1 MEFHWW
7 WLLLLPYVS
16 SFLLVGGALVTVWK
30 EYPATRLVF
39 YIIGG
44 LFALAFIIDHAP
56 KYRNFLRQQEAR
68 DGELTRASH
77 GVGILVLLVVA
88 GIALRQ
94 VWRWQLS
101 DFIGALQAGD
111 PLHWVPALL
120 LLLVITWAVLW
131 VMSGVRRSLAFG
143 AERDSRIITRSVLK
157 ILAGAALV
165 LVLFR
170 PPQQYAGAVEF
181 VRSVPYLPFAVL
193 AVAGWLAATGLMKFS
208 LAIKGRRKPRPIPET
223 PSKPPARDATPDEAL
238 DDMKGHGGRRTKLDD
253 REF

>member
-7 WLLLLPYVS
+7 LFVPYVA
-16 SFLLVGGALVTVWK
+16 SFLWVGGALLTVWQ

-56 KYRNFLRQQEAR
+56 RYLNFLRRQQPR

-77 GVGILVLLVVA
+77 GVGILVLLVIA

-101 DFIGALQAGD
+101 DFVGALQAGD

-131 VMSGVRRSLAFG
+131 VMSGVRRSVAFG

-157 ILAGAALV
+157 ILTGAALV

-193 AVAGWLAATGLMKFS
+193 AGAGWLASTGLMKFS
-208 LAIKGRRKPRPIPET
+208 LAIKGRRRPRPIPES
-223 PSKPPARDATPDEAL
+223 PSKPPARDATEDEAAE
-238 DDMKGHGGRRTKLDD
+238 DMQGHGGRRTKLDD
-253 REF
+253 EEF